1 MPPRDYY
8 RATRSS
14 RSSGGAPPG
23 ERGGGGYVEP
33 KQEKKGLLSKP
44 EKKPEKRVTTGT
56 TEGPVGLG
64 SPPPV
69 IKTKKKKQ
77 ITEGPPGRN
86 YPVTKGIKHKPTLL
100 SKTRDLAT
108 KAGVPVVF
116 SQFGYS
122 LMGGRDQNVPLT
134 IENFNDKEKQYI
146 KNKALSSIVEEFGTL
161 SVKSDGT
168 VASTKPIVVQYYAGN
183 PLDVFN
189 DASLAEKSVGSTL
202 ARATVYI
209 NNEGELIVTDYYDWQ
224 TGINLKN
231 PDTNSSPTTIDEWSY
246 TVGKQVGLYLSGS
259 DEGDYMREMYEG
271 SLDMLAEDV
280 YNISTIFMDAAETLA
295 NIIGPKKYKEKSI
308 FDVPEENRMIL
319 NLGKVQ

>member
-1 MPPRDYY
+1 MTHKPRH
-8 RATRSS
+8 
-14 RSSGGAPPG
+14 SGGTPGASGPPGRNYPVSKPSPAPPG
-23 ERGGGGYVEP
+23 EKGGGGYVEP
-33 KQEKKGLLSKP
+33 KQEKKIASPVEGLLSKP
-44 EKKPEKRVTTGT
+44 KPTEKKPEKIVTTGT

-86 YPVTKGIKHKPTLL
+86 YPVTKDIKYKPTLL

-168 VASTKPIVVQYYAGN
+168 VASTKPIVVYYYAGN
-183 PLDVFN
+183 PLDVFE
-189 DASLAEKSVGSTL
+189 DSSFAERSVGSTL
-202 ARATVYI
+202 SKATAYI
-209 NNEGELIVTDYYDWQ
+209 DNDGDLIVTDYYIFR
-224 TGINLKN
+224 GNGR
-231 PDTNSSPTTIDEWSY
+231 WSRW
-246 TVGKQVGLYLSGS
+246 LYGRGS
-259 DEGDYMREMYEG
+259 
-271 SLDMLAEDV
+271 
-280 YNISTIFMDAAETLA
+280 
-295 NIIGPKKYKEKSI
+295 IIR
-308 FDVPEENRMIL
+308 F
-319 NLGKVQ
+319 